1 MVSQVSHIK
10 GVQDNRRRKKEEE
23 TIKEQV
29 AIIKNN
35 RVFAI
40 VPGTNEDD
48 ENGCDHQHIRFMKH
62 TSKSIG
68 SGVAKSQTIGGGDSI
83 HHHTSLKRH
92 H

>member
-1 MVSQVSHIK
+1 
-10 GVQDNRRRKKEEE
+10 
-23 TIKEQV
+23 V

-40 VPGTNEDD
+40 APDTNEGDD
-48 ENGCDHQHIRFMKH
+48 QGCDHQHIRFMKH
-62 TSKSIG
+62 TSKAKSIG
-68 SGVAKSQTIGGGDSI
+68 SGVAKTQTVGGDSI